1 MKTLIQ
7 KIISK
12 IKDFLNSK
20 RGKNILQGLEIAFE
34 YAISY
39 VALTLFDKYIIN
51 LNLGDYTGMIS
62 AFIPLI
68 KNTIVQYNKKKAEDL
83 AEKIKQD
90 SFIESTEDNMNLSNQ
105 Q

>member
-1 MKTLIQ
+1 MDIK
-7 KIISK
+7 KI
-12 IKDFLNSK
+12 IKDFFKTK
-20 RGKNILQGLEIAFE
+20 RGLNILQGLEIAFE

-62 AFIPLI
+62 AFAPLI

-83 AEKIKQD
+83 AEKIKQE
-90 SFIESTEDNMNLSNQ
+90 SFSEESTGTKTIENK
-105 Q
+105 

>member
-12 IKDFLNSK
+12 IKAFFKTK

-39 VALTLFDKYIIN
+39 VALTLFDKYIVN
-51 LNLGDYTGMIS
+51 LNLGEYTGMIS

-90 SFIESTEDNMNLSNQ
+90 SFIESSEDNMNLPNQ

>member
-1 MKTLIQ
+1 MLK
-7 KIISK
+7 K
-12 IKDFLNSK
+12 IKKQIKAFFKTK
-20 RGKNILQGLEIAFE
+20 RGSNILQGLEIAFE

-62 AFIPLI
+62 VFAPLI

-83 AEKIKQD
+83 AEKIKQE
-90 SFIESTEDNMNLSNQ
+90 SFAE
-105 Q
+105 